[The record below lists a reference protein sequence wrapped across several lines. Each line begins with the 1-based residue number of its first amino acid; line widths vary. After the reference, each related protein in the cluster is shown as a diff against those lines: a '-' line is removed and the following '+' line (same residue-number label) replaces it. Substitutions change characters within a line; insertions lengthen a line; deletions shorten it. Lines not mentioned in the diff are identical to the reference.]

1 MAGEEAAKGAALD
14 SSFALEAD
22 DEGVVVGAAL
32 DDESWFVAVCE
43 GYSAPCAFEFG
54 VRINVVE
61 GFVAGHFAVGI
72 RVVSEEAGG
81 VCAAELEFGL
91 NVVFGEL

>member
-1 MAGEEAAKGAALD
+1 VAGEEAAEGAALD

-43 GYSAPCAFEFG
+43 GYSAPGAFEFG
-54 VRINVVE
+54 VRIDVVE
-61 GFVAGHFAVGI
+61 GFVAGRFAVSI

-81 VCAAELEFGL
+81 VWAAAFKLGL